1 MARSTDTIQSLIIAD
16 VQADPVLNPGG
27 SGPNLQSASKRAIW
41 RAWTRIFA
49 NNTNI
54 LENITDIFKGDVE
67 AIAAVSAGA
76 SNAWLQ
82 DKAFSFQYDATSP
95 QVIQLINT
103 VPVYPVVDATK
114 RIISRCSVSTDLSNN
129 VLIKVAKQNPPIG
142 LITDEISAIQSYFN
156 IIGGA
161 GITYLLSSGNADQL
175 YIDADVY
182 YDGQYQAV
190 ILANI
195 TTSLTNFLANLSS
208 QNNFNGKV
216 YMSAIEDAIR
226 NTVGVNDVVLQNVKA
241 RQDATPFVDA
251 TSLVLDAQVL
261 SRLWQTIAGY
271 IILETTAS
279 ETLADS
285 LNLIAQ

>member
-49 NNTNI
+49 IATNI
-54 LENITDIFKGDVE
+54 LENIMDIFKSDVE

-82 DKAFSFQYDATSP
+82 DKAFSFQYDSTSP

-103 VPVYPVVDATK
+103 VPVYPLIDATK

-142 LITDEISAIQSYFN
+142 LVTDEISAIQSYFN

-175 YIDADVY
+175 YINADVY

-195 TTSLTNFLANLSS
+195 TASLTNFLANLSS

-226 NTVGVNDVVLQNVKA
+226 NTVGVNDVVLQNVKS

-251 TSLVLDAQVL
+251 TSLILDAQVL

-271 IILETTAS
+271 IILETTTS

>member
-1 MARSTDTIQSLIIAD
+1 MARSTDTIQSLMIAD
-16 VQADPVLNPGG
+16 VQSDPVLNPGG

-41 RAWTRIFA
+41 RAWTRIVA
-49 NNTNI
+49 TAINI
-54 LENITDIFKGDVE
+54 LENIIDIFKSDVE
-67 AIAAVSAGA
+67 ATAAQSAAA

-82 DKAFSFQYDATSP
+82 SKAFSFQYDATNP

-103 VPVYPVVDATK
+103 VPVYPIVDATK
-114 RIISRCSVSTDLSNN
+114 CIITRCSTSTDLSNN
-129 VLIKVAKQNPPIG
+129 VLVKVAKQNPPIG
-142 LITDEISAIQSYFN
+142 LVSDELSAIQSYFN
-156 IIGGA
+156 IIGAG
-161 GITYLLSSGNADQL
+161 GITYLLSSGNADQF

-208 QNNFNGKV
+208 QTNFNGKV
-216 YMSAIEDAIR
+216 LMSAIEDAIR
-226 NTVGVNDVVLQNVKA
+226 NTVGVNDLVLQNVRA
-241 RQDATPFVDA
+241 RQDATPFVDGTDLILA
-251 TSLVLDAQVL
+251 SQVL

-271 IILETTAS
+271 IILETTTGK
-279 ETLADS
+279 TLADS